1 MEQLGLAPAVM
12 RKRVE
17 EVLDLLGLAALRDR
31 PLSGLSGGEQQR
43 VAIGAVIT
51 AQPRVLVLDEPTS
64 ALDPAAAEDVL
75 AALTRLVH
83 DLGMTVVLAEH
94 RLERVVQYAD
104 RVVAVAAD
112 GSVTDGRPQDV
123 LATAAVVP
131 PIVDLGLLAGWDPL
145 PLSVRDARRRAPALR
160 ARLAPGIARDVG
172 GPTPPM
178 PEVLTARDVHVQHG
192 RLGSRRR
199 ADSGDRTRRD
209 GGACGARGGPDP
221 SGRRRRRPDGP
232 QRLGQDVVAMGAAG
246 VSAPQPGFR
255 PSGARMHA
263 APRGTTS
270 CPSRCGPSGRRR
282 RRPAGSGPPRAPHAP
297 PSRRVR
303 SPLSGRRRAVAASRA
318 DRAARARPGPSAPR
332 AWEGSARRRRERY
345 RVRGARAGRGPGVGR
360 LERTVAADPSR
371 PAARDPRSVARR
383 RRWRAH
389 PADVRRSPT
398 D

>member
-199 ADSGDRTRRD
+199 PGAGPKGQVHPAHRMPPRR
-209 GGACGARGGPDP
+209 GECGLRCRAG
-221 SGRRRRRPDGP
+221 
-232 QRLGQDVVAMGAAG
+232 DVVALMGRND
-246 VSAPQPGFR
+246 VLPEPLR
-255 PSGARMHA
+255 PI
-263 APRGTTS
+263 
-270 CPSRCGPSGRRR
+270 
-282 RRPAGSGPPRAPHAP
+282 
-297 PSRRVR
+297 
-303 SPLSGRRRAVAASRA
+303 
-318 DRAARARPGPSAPR
+318 
-332 AWEGSARRRRERY
+332 
-345 RVRGARAGRGPGVGR
+345 
-360 LERTVAADPSR
+360 
-371 PAARDPRSVARR
+371 
-383 RRWRAH
+383 
-389 PADVRRSPT
+389 
-398 D
+398 